1 MLTSFLCL
9 PPCFCCL
16 LVEYRSSQSYIY
28 LETISLLGHILTS
41 FLGLF
46 SCLCCL
52 FGHQVQ
58 LVLNLL
64 WSHGPRILNQSTGST
79 IILKGPADPE
89 PPSVSWSGNPKPVN
103 WVNNYSKRSSWS
115 WISFSRMVLN
125 PKPVH
130 WFKISLTGQVGP
142 EPPLVTWS
150 SNPNPV
156 NWFKIRLTNLTL
168 IRSVLYHLVHFF

>member
-64 WSHGPRILNQSTGST
+64 RPHSPGILNQSTGST

-89 PPSVSWSGNPKPVN
+89 PPSVAWSSNPQAVHWFNISLKGPAGPEPPSVSWSANPKPVN
-103 WVNNYSKRSSWS
+103 WVNNYSKRSS
-115 WISFSRMVLN
+115 
-125 PKPVH
+125 
-130 WFKISLTGQVGP
+130 
-142 EPPLVTWS
+142 
-150 SNPNPV
+150 
-156 NWFKIRLTNLTL
+156 
-168 IRSVLYHLVHFF
+168 